1 MSPGTSGSEFIR
13 WFSDLTLDDIPSV
26 GGKNASLGEMVR
38 ELRGVGVQVPDGF
51 AITAE
56 AYRRFLA
63 QEGLDDRIRQMLD
76 GLNTQDVEDLRL
88 SSRPG
93 APSDRGDTA
102 AGHFA
107 ICDPRGLCPSG

>member
-1 MSPGTSGSEFIR
+1 MQRPKLQLVR

-56 AYRRFLA
+56 AYRQFLS
-63 QEGLDDRIRQMLD
+63 QGGLDDRIRQMLD
-76 GLNTQDVEDLRL
+76 GLNTQDVEDLRFRADQVRQAIVATPL
-88 SSRPG
+88 PAGLQDAILEAYRPPG
-93 APSDRGDTA
+93 
-102 AGHFA
+102 
-107 ICDPRGLCPSG
+107 